1 VTTRTTGG
9 IFRRA
14 QAALWRHRAVQL
26 LLLLT
31 PPVGWF
37 GVVYLGSL
45 AILLLSAFWYLDPAT
60 SAVRH
65 DFSLQN
71 FQLIASEPVYR
82 DIALRTIL
90 VAAVV
95 TLVDILIAFPIA
107 YYMARIAS
115 SRVRAILFVLVLLP
129 LWAGYLVKIYAWRI
143 ILAQGGLLEWF
154 LGLFGQSGLNPGL
167 SEPGMVITFCYLWLP
182 YMILPIFAGLER
194 IPASVL
200 EASADLGGRGWMT
213 FRRVVLPLSLPAVAA
228 GSIFT
233 FSLTL
238 GDYVTPQ
245 LIANT
250 RGFIGNVVFDNQGVA
265 NNVPFAAAY
274 ALVPIAIMGLYLL
287 GARRL
292 GAFES
297 L

>member
-1 VTTRTTGG
+1 MTIRTTGG
-9 IFRRA
+9 FFRRV
-14 QAALWRHRAVQL
+14 QAALWRHRVVQL
-26 LLLLT
+26 LLLLV

-71 FQLIASEPVYR
+71 LQLIASGPVYR
-82 DIALRTIL
+82 DIAVRTIL
-90 VAAVV
+90 VAAIV
-95 TLVDILIAFPIA
+95 TVVDILIAFPIA

-115 SRVRAILFVLVLLP
+115 SRVRALIFVLVLLP
-129 LWAGYLVKIYAWRI
+129 LWAGYLVKIYAWKI

-154 LGLFGQSGLNPGL
+154 LGLFGQAGLNPGQ
-167 SEPGMVITFCYLWLP
+167 SDGGMVIAFCYLWLP
-182 YMILPIFAGLER
+182 YMILPIYTGLER

-200 EASADLGGRGWMT
+200 EASSDLGGRGWMT
-213 FRRVVLPLSLPAVAA
+213 FRRVVLPLALPAVAA

-250 RGFIGNVVFDNQGVA
+250 KFIGNVVFDNQGVA

-274 ALVPIAIMGLYLL
+274 ALVPIAIMAIYLL